1 MNPDVHPMAWLNMAR
16 EYHDAVEE
24 LFAVHEQRRSVVA
37 GRAIDNP
44 IMFMYSHVIELTLKA
59 YIAAR
64 HRPVQ
69 RTHKLR
75 DLYEECQALS
85 LRVGPDDQFTVG
97 NIIGFLDEV
106 NNSDDGNRQ
115 RHGFRYFN
123 LDATVRPSLSWTREV
138 VGDLMESVSSQMYQQ
153 FPDANTPSA
162 AAKLIMI
169 VDKPVSKDDSEVSS
183 GGSDPGGAA

>member
-1 MNPDVHPMAWLNMAR
+1 MAWLNMAR
-16 EYHDAVEE
+16 EYYDAVEE
-24 LFAVHEQRRSVVA
+24 LFAVHERGRSADA

-64 HRPVQ
+64 RRQVQ

-75 DLYEECQALS
+75 DLYEECQALG

-106 NNSDDGNRQ
+106 NNSGDRNRQ

-123 LDATVRPSLSWTREV
+123 LDATVRSSLSWTREV
-138 VGDLMESVSSQMYQQ
+138 VGDLMERVSSQIYQQ

-162 AAKLIMI
+162 AAKLIII
-169 VDKPVSKDDSEVSS
+169 VDKPVSKDDAEVSP
-183 GGSDPGGAA
+183 GGSDPGGEA